1 MAEFGREFL
10 TRHAQSRMQQRGIS
24 AASLDALLEFGR
36 VQYAGGGRDIV
47 FFDKKAR
54 AQLVRAGVLPG
65 SEADR
70 ACKSYAILESD
81 GAVITVGHRY
91 RRVTRDP

>member
-1 MAEFGREFL
+1 M
-10 TRHAQSRMQQRGIS
+10 
-24 AASLDALLEFGR
+24 
-36 VQYAGGGRDIV
+36 
-47 FFDKKAR
+47 FFDKRAR
-54 AQLVRAGVLPG
+54 VRLVRAGVLPG

-81 GAVITVGHRY
+81 GVVITVGHRY

>member
-1 MAEFGREFL
+1 MSLCREFL
-10 TRHAQSRMQQRGIS
+10 TKHAQSRMQQRGIS
-24 AASLDALLEFGR
+24 AATLDAHLEFGR
-36 VQYAGGGRDIV
+36 VSHAGGGRDIV
-47 FFDKKAR
+47 FFDNKAR
-54 AQLVRAGVLPG
+54 ARLARARVLPG

-91 RRVTRDP
+91 RRITRDR